1 MRPYKLRPAYNPR
14 MASHNSKR
22 HLSLRD
28 LPELDPIKNA
38 DYLKALK
45 NYQIKLVDLQRRLV
59 LEQQRIVLVFE
70 GMDAAGK
77 GGVIKRLTMYL
88 DPRGFEV
95 HAISAPAGDEARHH
109 HLRRFWLRL
118 PPMGKM
124 AIFDRSWYGR
134 MLVEPIEGFCTA
146 EQYARSGKE
155 IREFERLLTDDGYK
169 IAKFWVHV
177 SKDEQLRRFK
187 ARENDP
193 LRVWK
198 LTPED
203 WRNRERYD
211 KYVGKAEAMFKQTDA
226 DYAPW
231 YLIHGNNKEAA
242 RLTMIGKVV
251 SILDDCT

>member
-1 MRPYKLRPAYNPR
+1 
-14 MASHNSKR
+14 MANRSSRR
-22 HLSLRD
+22 HLTLKD
-28 LPELDPIKNA
+28 LPELDRVKST
-38 DYLKALK
+38 DYAKALK
-45 NYQIKLVDLQRRLV
+45 DYQIKLVDLQRRLV

-95 HAISAPAGDEARHH
+95 HAISAPVNDEKAHH
-109 HLRRFWLRL
+109 YLRRFWLRL
-118 PPMGKM
+118 PPRGKM

-134 MLVEPIEGFCTA
+134 MLVEPIEGFCTV
-146 EQYARSGKE
+146 EEYARAGRE
-155 IREFERLLTDDGYK
+155 IREFERLLVDDGYRL
-169 IAKFWVHV
+169 AKFWVHV

-198 LTPED
+198 LTAED

-211 KYVGKAEAMFKQTDA
+211 QYVAKAEAMFKETDA
-226 DYAPW
+226 DHAPW

-251 SILDDCT
+251 SLLDGCT